1 VRLDT
6 EDGTAILPLIKQFQ
20 PTCLAIFIT
29 GFGSMDSA
37 VKAIQEGA
45 FDYISKPLDLA
56 DIESDLRSVVSRALK
71 HQEVLFQ
78 SFPPVMQVNES
89 TLERTMVGRSEAMMV
104 VYGALARAAMTREN
118 VLILGESGTGKE
130 LVARAIHSKSR
141 WAKQPFITVNCCA
154 LSENLLESEL
164 FGHVRGAFT
173 GALHNKAGLFEE
185 ANGGTLF
192 LDEIGD
198 VSPALQVKL
207 LRAIQ
212 EGEIKAVGS
221 NETRKVDVRVV
232 TATHRNLVQ
241 FVQEEKFREDLF
253 YRLKVISIEMPPLR
267 ERMRDL
273 PELVQYFASR
283 CYSRVEKKIS
293 GVSAEAL
300 EVLTSYSWPGNVRE
314 LENAI
319 GRAVAMARSSVLF
332 PEDFPPEILEAV
344 QNTSA
349 PETADRKPVPVLP
362 ASPLILG
369 ESLEELERRH
379 ITQTLQSV
387 NFNKSKAADIL
398 GIDRVTLYRKAFKY
412 GLISKGI
419 RREAD
424 SNS

>member
-1 VRLDT
+1 MRAGRSTLATCMDTLRSPRILIVEDEPAVAEFIANLLSKDFAEVDRVHSLREASDRLQEIRYSIALCDVRLDT

-198 VSPALQVKL
+198 LHSQALF
-207 LRAIQ
+207 
-212 EGEIKAVGS
+212 
-221 NETRKVDVRVV
+221 N
-232 TATHRNLVQ
+232 
-241 FVQEEKFREDLF
+241 F
-253 YRLKVISIEMPPLR
+253 
-267 ERMRDL
+267 L
-273 PELVQYFASR
+273 PHS
-283 CYSRVEKKIS
+283 
-293 GVSAEAL
+293 
-300 EVLTSYSWPGNVRE
+300 
-314 LENAI
+314 
-319 GRAVAMARSSVLF
+319 
-332 PEDFPPEILEAV
+332 
-344 QNTSA
+344 
-349 PETADRKPVPVLP
+349 
-362 ASPLILG
+362 
-369 ESLEELERRH
+369 
-379 ITQTLQSV
+379 
-387 NFNKSKAADIL
+387 FN
-398 GIDRVTLYRKAFKY
+398 R
-412 GLISKGI
+412 
-419 RREAD
+419 
-424 SNS
+424 